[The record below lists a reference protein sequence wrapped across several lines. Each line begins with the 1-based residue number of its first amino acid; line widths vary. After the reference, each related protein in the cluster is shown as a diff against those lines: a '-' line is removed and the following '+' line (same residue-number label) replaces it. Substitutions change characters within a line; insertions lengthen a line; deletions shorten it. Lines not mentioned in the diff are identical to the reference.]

1 MARPPGKKFE
11 RLKGYE
17 KIYETK
23 PTEEEDCPRPRA

>member
-23 PTEEEDCPRPRA
+23 LTEGERLSAAEV